1 MCSGRAARAV
11 SRGSAALAASG
22 ARDALDIDLIG
33 ALDAAA
39 GLRHRRR
46 RGRHRRTLSASARDA
61 LRERRTRSLLRHSLV
76 RSLKCT
82 E

>member
-46 RGRHRRTLSASARDA
+46 RG
-61 LRERRTRSLLRHSLV
+61 
-76 RSLKCT
+76 
-82 E
+82 